1 MHPIER
7 GDLVFVDRSVCVVLS
22 VRRDVLG
29 GSCVSSY
36 RQHGQR
42 FMFVHR
48 CPARSEVLVA
58 CPAEGFLT
66 WIDEAKCERVA
77 LD

>member
-48 CPARSEVLVA
+48 CPRGLRCLSRAPQRDS
-58 CPAEGFLT
+58 
-66 WIDEAKCERVA
+66 
-77 LD
+77 